1 VSPIPRILPCGDAA
15 LAVEFGSIIDPRL
28 NARVL
33 ALDSRVSAASREG
46 ALAGII
52 ETVPTYRSLLVH
64 YDPVATS
71 FERLS
76 GSLLGLARDLPDEP
90 GEGRL
95 WRIPVVYGGS
105 FGIDLEHVADR
116 HGLTPQ
122 QVIDKHAAPTY
133 RVYMIGFVPG
143 YAYLGGLDPDLATP
157 RRETPRLKTPAGTI
171 SIGGSQ
177 AVVASIEAPSGWH
190 LLGRTPVRSF
200 MLDRD
205 PVFLL
210 EAGDRVTFEPI
221 DASRWDELDRAA
233 ESGEPVAE
241 VIG

>member
-1 VSPIPRILPCGDAA
+1 VTPIPRILPCGDAA
-15 LAVEFGSIIDPRL
+15 LAVEFGSTIDPRL

-33 ALDSRVSAASREG
+33 ALDARVN
-46 ALAGII
+46 AGVAGVV

-64 YDPVATS
+64 YDPVATE
-71 FERLS
+71 FETLS
-76 GSLLGLARDLPDEP
+76 STLLDLSSDLPDEP
-90 GEGRL
+90 VEGRL
-95 WRIPVVYGGS
+95 WKIPVVYGGP
-105 FGIDLEHVADR
+105 FGIDLEDVAER
-116 HGLTPQ
+116 HGLTPA
-122 QVIDKHAAPTY
+122 QVIEKHSAPIY

-157 RRETPRLKTPAGTI
+157 RRETPRTKTPAGTI
-171 SIGGSQ
+171 SIGGIQ

-200 MLDRD
+200 ELDRD

-210 EAGDRVTFEPI
+210 DAGDRVRFEPI
-221 DASRWDELDRAA
+221 AASRWDELDRAA
-233 ESGEPVAE
+233 EAGDPVAE